1 MILMDVS
8 AAKTIVVLSG
18 GLTNKHTLPFFV
30 KSRLDHAYKLY
41 HLGNVST
48 IVVSGKWSFR
58 HTHPIP
64 VTEAEL
70 MKHYLVKLG
79 IPEKKIKKEEES
91 QDMLSSAYFLKK
103 NICIPKG
110 ISNAVIIC
118 SDFEEQRVRYVFHKV
133 FGDLVEL
140 HFIVESSQL
149 KSEVMWQFFAHE
161 RSMLLDTK
169 AFLRKMENGDHSFL
183 DSIFY
188 SKSLY
193 EEKKVGKIKV
203 DIYGRKI
210 DKRKTA
216 KAHYSLVRILKKRK
230 QIYEKYTISI
240 PVKKTL
246 TADFW
251 SGRFLN
257 FLGKDSENNLYSLKF
272 VLYVK
277 DKKTFAN
284 EVKISEYLTKSGIDF
299 IPTIVGSGYDKAPAW
314 YLYRI
319 VKGKMSGSFSYTF
332 SFNDSFYQSPG
343 ITKLFAHH
351 LRVLRELSFRKQTI
365 PTWTSSIYKRRMSGI
380 YKRINRH
387 SDGMPEPII
396 VQAYELFRKKSIFLN
411 NTNVYLS
418 HADLHPANIIYS
430 KNKLFFIDF
439 EHISYANSAFD
450 FCFGYVFSWN
460 NRVFQEKLLSAFR
473 KSLTEKERVE
483 FEFIFPLVYVY
494 FILWLYAFTL
504 EWEYKS
510 GKENAQE
517 ARNHL
522 INELKKYL
530 PVVSAMSEKKLNKK

>member
-1 MILMDVS
+1 MILMDLSTV
-8 AAKTIVVLSG
+8 KTIIVLSG
-18 GLTNKHTLPFFV
+18 GLTNRHTLPFFV
-30 KSRLDHAYKLY
+30 KRRLDHAYKIY
-41 HLGNVST
+41 HLGKVST
-48 IVVSGKWSFR
+48 IIVSGKWSFR
-58 HTHPIP
+58 HSHTIP

-79 IPEKKIKKEEES
+79 ISEKKIKKEEES
-91 QDMLSSAYFLKK
+91 QDMLSGAYFIKK

-133 FGDLVEL
+133 FGDSVAF

-169 AFLRKMENGDHSFL
+169 AFLRNMENGDHSFL

-193 EEKKVGKIKV
+193 EEKKVGKIKI

-230 QIYEKYTISI
+230 QIYEKYNISI

-257 FLGKDSENNLYSLKF
+257 FLGKDTENNLYSLKF

-284 EVKISEYLTKSGIDF
+284 EVKISEYLIKSGIDF

-343 ITKLFAHH
+343 IPKLFAHH
-351 LRVLRELSFRKQTI
+351 LKALRELSFRKQSI
-365 PTWTSSIYKRRMSGI
+365 PTLTSNIYKRRMNSI
-380 YKRINRH
+380 YKRINRY
-387 SDGMPEPII
+387 SDGTPQPII
-396 VQAYELFRKKSIFLN
+396 VQAYELFRKKSALLN

-418 HADLHPANIIYS
+418 HGDLHPANIIFS
-430 KNKLFFIDF
+430 KNKLYFIDF
-439 EHISYANSAFD
+439 EFISYANVAFD

-460 NRVFQEKLLSAFR
+460 NQRFQERLKNTFV
-473 KSLTEKERVE
+473 KSLTEEERKE
-483 FEFIFPLVYVY
+483 FDYIFPLVYIY
-494 FILWLYAFTL
+494 FLLWLYAFTL
-504 EWEYKS
+504 SWEYKS
-510 GKENAQE
+510 GKENAKE

-522 INELKKYL
+522 VNELKKYL
-530 PVVSAMSEKKLNKK
+530 PVVSAMIEEKSNKK